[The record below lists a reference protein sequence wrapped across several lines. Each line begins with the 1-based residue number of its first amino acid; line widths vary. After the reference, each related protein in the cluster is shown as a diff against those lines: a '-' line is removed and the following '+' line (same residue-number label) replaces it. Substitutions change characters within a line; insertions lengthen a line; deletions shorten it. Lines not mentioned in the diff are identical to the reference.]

1 MGEPGGWVPR
11 AQEWGACVCT
21 GVPPHTHTL
30 SDKTSC
36 CASLSSLFL
45 DGTGRKGNSGAKP
58 PAPAAAAS
66 THSTWCGGT
75 GGAPSTTQSQGGST
89 LLTPTCQPRYRG
101 LMEPGVRDMPLMTN
115 WGGSASFPPDPK
127 ALTKKR
133 VEEDPDPLW
142 SPGNRT

>member
-1 MGEPGGWVPR
+1 VS
-11 AQEWGACVCT
+11 AQAS
-21 GVPPHTHTL
+21 PPTHTHCLTKR
-30 SDKTSC
+30 DA
-36 CASLSSLFL
+36 ASLSSLFL

-75 GGAPSTTQSQGGST
+75 GGAPSTTQSKGGST
-89 LLTPTCQPRYRG
+89 LLPPTCQPRYRG
-101 LMEPGVRDMPLMTN
+101 LMESGVKDMLLVAT

-127 ALTKKR
+127 ALLGVLPEKM
-133 VEEDPDPLW
+133 VEKDPDPLW